1 MTFLFA
7 LLFLVLSVVGVIR
20 TLEFVDNRGEKGIT
34 FHVMRGIPY
43 FVAATVAIL
52 LSLSVTMIDA
62 GNIGVVKRFGNP
74 IRELQPGI
82 HFVLPVAD
90 SVTPVVVQT
99 RIVKPS
105 EDAASHDLQVVHTEV
120 TLAYHVDPKYAT
132 DILVNLNDDAETR
145 VITPAILEAIKSVTA
160 QYDVQQLISER
171 PLVRDGIETFVKARL
186 APYHIIAETTS
197 ITDFSF
203 SKDFE
208 NAIEAKVTAQQLA
221 EKAKNDL
228 TRIQI
233 QAQQQVAQAEGE
245 AKALEV
251 QKQQITPELL
261 QLRTIE
267 MMKDKWNGELPIVMV
282 SGGGGALPMMDI
294 LQAAKAAKALK
305 PKQ

>member
-1 MTFLFA
+1 MNLLFTLIFVLLIAGGIWKSIKYETIPAKNNYGSDKTKTSFKPLSGIPFYVPA
-7 LLFLVLSVVGVIR
+7 LLALVLS
-20 TLEFVDNRGEKGIT
+20 LSFV
-34 FHVMRGIPY
+34 
-43 FVAATVAIL
+43 
-52 LSLSVTMIDA
+52 SIDA
-62 GNIGVVKRFGNP
+62 GNIGIVKRWGNP
-74 IRELQPGI
+74 VRQLDPGL
-82 HFVLPVAD
+82 HLVVPVAD
-90 SVTPVVVQT
+90 NVTNVTVQT
-99 RIVKPS
+99 RIVKPN

-132 DILVNLNDDAETR
+132 DILVNLNDDAEER

-171 PLVRDGIETFVKARL
+171 PLVRDGIESFVKARL
-186 APYHIIAETTS
+186 APYHIVAETTS

-233 QAQQQVAQAEGE
+233 QAEQQVAQAEGE

-267 MMKDKWNGELPIVMV
+267 MMKDKWDGHLPTFIG
-282 SGGGGALPMMDI
+282 SGAPLPMMNV
-294 LQAAKAAKALK
+294 LQGAGKGK
-305 PKQ
+305 